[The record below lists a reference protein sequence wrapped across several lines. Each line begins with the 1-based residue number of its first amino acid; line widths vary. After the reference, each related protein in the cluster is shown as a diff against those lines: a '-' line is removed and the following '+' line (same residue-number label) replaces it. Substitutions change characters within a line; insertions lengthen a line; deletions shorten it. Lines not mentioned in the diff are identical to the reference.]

1 MVNSARHTS
10 KAAMRARA
18 QEELIKRIKRY
29 WQLYLLVLP
38 PSSPPSSGITSRCTV
53 L

>member
-18 QEELIKRIKRY
+18 QEELIKGVCAIY
-29 WQLYLLVLP
+29 TA
-38 PSSPPSSGITSRCTV
+38 G
-53 L
+53 